1 MTSVLSGPVSR
12 TRSRALGTALILTV
26 QLMLILDMTVVNVAL
41 PDIRTGLGFSPSAL
55 SWVLNAYTLAFGGLL
70 LLGGRLGDV
79 FGRRRTFM
87 VGLAVFTL
95 GSLAGGLA
103 PTAGILV
110 GARAL
115 QGVGAAIAAPSVL
128 ALLSTS
134 APDAAGRTK
143 VLALFSAVSSAGG
156 SIGLILGGV
165 LTGYASW
172 RWSLFINVPL
182 GLLVLALVPRHVTE
196 TERQHGR
203 FDVLGAV
210 TATLGSAALVFG
222 FIHAPDHGWT
232 SPGTLTAFAVAA
244 VLLATLVVHERR
256 TSAPLLPAEVLRSR
270 TRLGAIAVMAL
281 FIAAQFSL
289 FFFLVQFMQA
299 VLGFGALESGFA
311 FLPLTVLIFAT
322 SRVTPR
328 LVQRFGTRPLLVT
341 GTLLVGAANLWLT
354 GIGEDSTYVGTLL
367 LPLMLVGI
375 GAGLTFM
382 PVTVTVLDGVE
393 PIHAGSASG
402 MLQMSQQVGGSLG
415 LAVLVTVYASHTA
428 VGDVVAG
435 MSQTFAVGAGLLA
448 AAFLVALL
456 VLRPVKAARPPA
468 RRGRAHRSSTTSSWP
483 PEARPT
489 KQVATPVAPRPE
501 PSVSLPSR
509 GPPRSRRPW
518 RPRRS
523 STEARTRTSMRL
535 NFRSWVRVRSSTAT
549 SRSRAGMSRWPLS
562 PWPSAAAARTRASSR
577 ERPVE

>member
-435 MSQTFAVGAGLLA
+435 MSQTFAVGAGLLT

-456 VLRPVKAARPPA
+456 VLRPAKAAL
-468 RRGRAHRSSTTSSWP
+468 
-483 PEARPT
+483 PT
-489 KQVATPVAPRPE
+489 RPE
-501 PSVSLPSR
+501 GQGAPELDDVEL
-509 GPPRSRRPW
+509 
-518 RPRRS
+518 
-523 STEARTRTSMRL
+523 
-535 NFRSWVRVRSSTAT
+535 
-549 SRSRAGMSRWPLS
+549 
-562 PWPSAAAARTRASSR
+562 AA
-577 ERPVE
+577 

>member
-1 MTSVLSGPVSR
+1 MTSALSGSVSR
-12 TRSRALGTALILTV
+12 TGSRALGTALILTV

-41 PDIRTGLGFSPSAL
+41 PDIRTGLGFTPSAL

-103 PTAGILV
+103 PSAGLLV

-134 APDAAGRTK
+134 APDAAARTK

-182 GLLVLALVPRHVTE
+182 GLLVLALVPRHVAE
-196 TERQHGR
+196 TERQRGH

-232 SPGTLTAFAVAA
+232 SAGTLSAFAIAL
-244 VLLATLVVHERR
+244 VLLTTLVLHERR
-256 TSAPLLPAEVLRSR
+256 TPAPLLPSEVLRSR

-299 VLGFGALESGFA
+299 VLGFGALKSGFA

-328 LVQRFGTRPLLVT
+328 LVQRFGTRPLLMT
-341 GTLLVGAANLWLT
+341 GTLLVGAANLWLV
-354 GIGEDSTYVGTLL
+354 GIGQDSTYLGRLI
-367 LPLMLVGI
+367 LPLMLVGV

-393 PIHAGSASG
+393 PVHAGSASG

-428 VGDVVAG
+428 AGDVVAG
-435 MSQTFAVGAGLLA
+435 MPQTFAVGAGLLA
-448 AAFLVALL
+448 AAFLVALT
-456 VLRPVKAARPPA
+456 VLRPVRPP
-468 RRGRAHRSSTTSSWP
+468 RA
-483 PEARPT
+483 EDE
-489 KQVATPVAPRPE
+489 VAPAPE
-501 PSVSLPSR
+501 ESVEL
-509 GPPRSRRPW
+509 
-518 RPRRS
+518 
-523 STEARTRTSMRL
+523 
-535 NFRSWVRVRSSTAT
+535 
-549 SRSRAGMSRWPLS
+549 
-562 PWPSAAAARTRASSR
+562 AA
-577 ERPVE
+577 

>member
-1 MTSVLSGPVSR
+1 MTSHVSR
-12 TRSRALGTALILTV
+12 PASRALGTALILTV

-41 PDIRTGLGFSPSAL
+41 PDIRTGLGFTPSAL

-103 PTAGILV
+103 PTAGMLV
-110 GARAL
+110 GSRAL

-134 APDAAGRTK
+134 APDARARTK

-196 TERQHGR
+196 TERQRGH

-210 TATLGSAALVFG
+210 TATLGSAALVYG
-222 FIHAPDHGWT
+222 FIHAPDNGWT
-232 SPGTLTAFAVAA
+232 APGTVLAFVVAA
-244 VLLATLVVHERR
+244 VLLTTLAVHERR

-281 FIAAQFSL
+281 FIGAQFSL

-328 LVQRFGTRPLLVT
+328 LVQRYGTRPLLLV
-341 GTLLVGAANLWLT
+341 GTVLVGAANLWLV
-354 GIGEDSTYVGTLL
+354 GIGQDSTYLGRLVV
-367 LPLMLVGI
+367 PLMLVGI

-428 VGDVVAG
+428 PGDVVAG
-435 MSQTFAVGAGLLA
+435 MPQTFATGAGLLA

-456 VLRPVKAARPPA
+456 VLRPSKAKRP
-468 RRGRAHRSSTTSSWP
+468 S
-483 PEARPT
+483 EA
-489 KQVATPVAPRPE
+489 QAEHELENVE
-501 PSVSLPSR
+501 L
-509 GPPRSRRPW
+509 
-518 RPRRS
+518 
-523 STEARTRTSMRL
+523 
-535 NFRSWVRVRSSTAT
+535 
-549 SRSRAGMSRWPLS
+549 
-562 PWPSAAAARTRASSR
+562 AA
-577 ERPVE
+577 

>member
-1 MTSVLSGPVSR
+1 MTSLLSRPVSR
-12 TRSRALGTALILTV
+12 PASRVLGTALILTV

-41 PDIRTGLGFSPSAL
+41 PDIRTGLGFTPSAL
-55 SWVLNAYTLAFGGLL
+55 SWVLNAYTLTFGGLL

-103 PTAGILV
+103 PTAGVLV

-134 APDAAGRTK
+134 APDATARTK

-156 SIGLILGGV
+156 SIGLILGGL

-182 GLLVLALVPRHVTE
+182 GLLVLALVPRHVAE
-196 TERQHGR
+196 TERQRGR

-210 TATLGSAALVFG
+210 TATLGSAALVYG

-232 SPGTLTAFAVAA
+232 SAGTLSAFAVAL
-244 VLLATLVVHERR
+244 VLLSTLVVHERR
-256 TSAPLLPAEVLRSR
+256 TPAPLLPAEVLRSR
-270 TRLGAIAVMAL
+270 TRIGAIAVMAL

-311 FLPLTVLIFAT
+311 FLPLTLLIFAT

-328 LVQRFGTRPLLVT
+328 LVQRFGTRPLLLT
-341 GTLLVGAANLWLT
+341 GTLLVGAANLWLV
-354 GIGEDSTYVGTLL
+354 GIGADSTYLGRLV
-367 LPLMLVGI
+367 LPLMLVGV

-393 PIHAGSASG
+393 PVHAGSASG

-415 LAVLVTVYASHTA
+415 LAVLVTVYASHNSP
-428 VGDVVAG
+428 GNVVAG
-435 MSQTFAVGAGLLA
+435 MPQTFAVGAGLLA
-448 AAFLVALL
+448 AAFLVALT
-456 VLRPVKAARPPA
+456 VLRPI
-468 RRGRAHRSSTTSSWP
+468 RR
-483 PEARPT
+483 
-489 KQVATPVAPRPE
+489 PRPE
-501 PSVSLPSR
+501 DEVAPELDESVEL
-509 GPPRSRRPW
+509 
-518 RPRRS
+518 
-523 STEARTRTSMRL
+523 
-535 NFRSWVRVRSSTAT
+535 
-549 SRSRAGMSRWPLS
+549 
-562 PWPSAAAARTRASSR
+562 AA
-577 ERPVE
+577 